1 MATQTLAQV
10 YKSWQADGIGF
21 ASNLLPTNGLLNILP
36 FKPASHGNQEKYEW
50 DSTTESVSSINST
63 DTVAITGNAS
73 TVKTIELEFLTVAKG
88 GNKNFINSYDGGEN
102 VYWNSMTNK
111 MNRAL
116 RNKFAYNAFYGDTS
130 SNIYN
135 GYFKT
140 ADLNSDV
147 LTVTASTGTTDIFF
161 IRFEE
166 QASEGIYNGNVLTT
180 GELVNFDRKEQWV
193 GTGAAAS
200 DMIIGSWTTA
210 LAVKANAGYCAVIEG
225 VTSTTTG
232 KPTKAQIK
240 EYIAKVGGYGM
251 DVSNTFIVT
260 SAMGWNILGDVL
272 GDDLNSTNFD
282 RGEASDAI
290 ASFNGVRVVID
301 DAVQTN
307 KTTT

>member
-10 YKSWQADGIGF
+10 YKSWVTEGIGF

-36 FKPASHGNQEKYEW
+36 FKPASFGNQERYEW
-50 DSTTESVSSINST
+50 DSTTASISTINST
-63 DTVAITGNAS
+63 DTVAITGNS
-73 TVKTIELEFLTVAKG
+73 TTQKSINLQFYVVAKG
-88 GNKNFINSYDGGEN
+88 GNKNFINSYNGGEQA
-102 VYWNSMTNK
+102 YWNSMANK
-111 MNRAL
+111 MNRGL

-130 SNIYN
+130 SGNYN
-135 GYFKT
+135 GYYKT
-140 ADLNSDV
+140 AELNSDV

-166 QASEGIYNGNVLTT
+166 QASEGLFNEFVLTN
-180 GELVNFDRKEQWV
+180 GELVKFDRKEQWI
-193 GTGAAAS
+193 GTGDAVS
-200 DMIIGSWTTA
+200 DMIVGSWTSA

-225 VTSTTTG
+225 VKTTN

-240 EYIAKVGGYGM
+240 EYITKVGGYGM
-251 DVSNTFIVT
+251 DASNTFIVT
-260 SAMGWNILGDVL
+260 SAVGWNILGDIL

-282 RGEASDAI
+282 KGEASDAI
-290 ASFNGVRVVID
+290 ASFNGIRVVID